1 MNKASGRKYTLLAE
15 EISTYHSEMESEL
28 AQENPIHLGKHLFRE
43 GLIFIPLSDVPPDFK
58 ETMPQRYP
66 CKAIVGRN
74 YGGIS

>member
-28 AQENPIHLGKHLFRE
+28 AQGKHLFRE
-43 GLIFIPLSDVPPDFK
+43 GLIFFPLSDVPPDFK
-58 ETMPQRYP
+58 ETMPQSYP
-66 CKAIVGRN
+66 SKAIVGRN